1 MTAARK
7 IIALFILIFFGIP
20 ILFGVIWFVGLTKA
34 TVSPE
39 FLTDLPREIIAD
51 IPEMAEEIFKDAQ
64 SEQVISAENT
74 RAWFQAAAEAGVTPT
89 QVMEETGLQNWLHDE
104 LSETLRKTGEV
115 LRGKR
120 RPRTILLDLRP
131 LKEILL
137 RDDIDMYMLRILEQL
152 PPCDEE
158 GIQAWSEIAD
168 GDWDDEWLPACRPD
182 LDIARKIM
190 RHERIEAVS
199 DMEDEVEIFEDAPF
213 IPFGISRVITW
224 FSYSLFLIPAFF
236 IFIGALIAATSPAS
250 FFRWAGVSILFAA
263 IPALLLSLFVKT
275 VSLWALN
282 FVPYSSSHT
291 EIWSTELSDLIFEKA
306 SWIPVMIIEHLFSP
320 VVAVAGTVC
329 VIGLVIFVISFMVRD
344 RIQTRIVERQVV
356 APAPEAPEKPVRTEE
371 KPPETEKKPVET
383 EEKPSTVIDEP
394 DEVEEKPATDEK
406 KPAEKKAKLEEDL
419 DKELKELKSEVEEFK
434 EKMPESKEPEESEG
448 KNPESEDTAKAE
460 IKSEEPGKKEE

>member
-7 IIALFILIFFGIP
+7 IIALLILIFFGIP

-51 IPEMAEEIFKDAQ
+51 IPEMTEEIFKDAQ
-64 SEQVISAENT
+64 SERVISDENT
-74 RAWFQAAAEAGVTPT
+74 RAWFRAAAEAGVTPT
-89 QVMEETGLQNWLHDE
+89 LVMEETGLHDWLRDE
-104 LSETLRKTGEV
+104 LSETLREAGEV

-120 RPRTILLDLRP
+120 RPRTIVLNLRP

-137 RDDIDMYMLRILEQL
+137 SDEIDHYMMRILEQL
-152 PPCDEE
+152 PPCDDE
-158 GIQAWSEIAD
+158 GMEAWMEIAD
-168 GDWDDEWLPACRPD
+168 GDWGDEWPPACRPN
-182 LDIARKIM
+182 LYIAQEVLR
-190 RHERIEAVS
+190 EQRIDAV
-199 DMEDEVEIFEDAPF
+199 DEMDEEVEIFEDVRH
-213 IPFGISRVITW
+213 IPFGISRFITW
-224 FSYSLFLIPAFF
+224 FSYSLFLIPAFL

-282 FVPYSSSHT
+282 FVPYSYSHAET
-291 EIWSTELSDLIFEKA
+291 WSTELNDLILEKT

-356 APAPEAPEKPVRTEE
+356 APVPPAPEKPDLTEE
-371 KPPETEKKPVET
+371 KPPQTEKGPVDPKEKPDVVEEESDEVEKESVAVEKKP
-383 EEKPSTVIDEP
+383 S
-394 DEVEEKPATDEK
+394 
-406 KPAEKKAKLEEDL
+406 EKKAALEENL
-419 DKELKELKSEVEEFK
+419 DKEMKELKSEVDEFK
-434 EKMPESKEPEESEG
+434 EKTLKSKKTEESEG
-448 KNPESEDTAKAE
+448 
-460 IKSEEPGKKEE
+460 

>member
-7 IIALFILIFFGIP
+7 IIALLILIFFGIP

-34 TVSPE
+34 SVSPE
-39 FLTDLPREIIAD
+39 FLTDLPQEIIAD
-51 IPEMAEEIFKDAQ
+51 IPEMTEEIFKDAQ
-64 SEQVISAENT
+64 SESVISDENT
-74 RAWFQAAAEAGVTPT
+74 RAWFRAAADAGVTPT
-89 QVMEETGLQNWLHDE
+89 QVMEETGLHAWLRDE
-104 LSETLRKTGEV
+104 LSETLHEAGEV

-120 RPRTILLDLRP
+120 RPRTIVLDLRP

-137 RDDIDMYMLRILEQL
+137 SDDIDHYVMRILEQL
-152 PPCDEE
+152 PPCDE
-158 GIQAWSEIAD
+158 GGMDAWMEIAD
-168 GDWDDEWLPACRPD
+168 GDWGDEWPPACRPN
-182 LDIARKIM
+182 LYIAREIL
-190 RHERIEAVS
+190 REQRIDAAYEM
-199 DMEDEVEIFEDAPF
+199 DEEVEIFEDVHH

-291 EIWSTELSDLIFEKA
+291 EIWSTELSDLIFEKT

-329 VIGLVIFVISFMVRD
+329 VIGIVIFVISFMVRD
-344 RIQTRIVERQVV
+344 RIQTRIIERQVA
-356 APAPEAPEKPVRTEE
+356 APAPEAPEKPVQTEG
-371 KPPETEKKPVET
+371 KPPETEKEPVET
-383 EEKPSTVIDEP
+383 EEKPIAVIEEP
-394 DEVEEKPATDEK
+394 DEVEEKPVSDEK
-406 KPAEKKAKLEEDL
+406 KQAEKKAKLEEDL

-448 KNPESEDTAKAE
+448 KNPESDDTAKAKIE
-460 IKSEEPGKKEE
+460 SEEPDKKEE